1 MYEDMKARGGGTAD
15 PENPYLKPCDNQ
27 DQDTYFIHCTEHIE
41 SPYLKAIWSKDI
53 FLKSLFYVGL
63 FQETLYN
70 DVFIMQLFFC
80 LSFWSFGY
88 V

>member
-1 MYEDMKARGGGTAD
+1 MERPNSGEYNTIAEMMMYEDMKARGGGTAD

-63 FQETLYN
+63 FHEN
-70 DVFIMQLFFC
+70 FI
-80 LSFWSFGY
+80 
-88 V
+88 